1 MVNNGKPTWDWI
13 SPEESTSPTVSL
25 ESIIITKVTDAHE
38 ERDEMPSDVPN
49 ALIKTE
55 ITNGN
60 ELVIMNVIGVLA
72 YLLVE
77 MSHEVYV

>member
-25 ESIIITKVTDAHE
+25 ESIIITKVIDAHE

>member
-1 MVNNGKPTWDWI
+1 M
-13 SPEESTSPTVSL
+13 SL
-25 ESIIITKVTDAHE
+25 ESIIITKVIDAHE